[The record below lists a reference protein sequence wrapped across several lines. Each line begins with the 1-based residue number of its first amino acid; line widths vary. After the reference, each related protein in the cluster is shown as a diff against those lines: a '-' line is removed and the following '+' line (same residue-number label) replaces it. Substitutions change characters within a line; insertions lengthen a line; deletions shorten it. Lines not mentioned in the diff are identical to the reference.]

1 MTLVSRG
8 RVAAALTLALLIG
21 LAPEAAVAQ
30 SDVYATGV
38 VTGDFL
44 YNTEEDAS
52 VADARFELDVGLGP
66 LTVGSV
72 FRAYQL
78 SDPSYNPK
86 AIYVPPAE
94 LKHLYAEYAQD
105 ELLLRGGYFL
115 ETFGRGITL
124 RAYEEVALE
133 YDTTLDGLLG
143 EYTWDR
149 LEFTLL
155 TGVVT
160 EDVTALRHR
169 EHIVHGTRLW
179 GRATDWLTLAGSA
192 IGRSA
197 TEKDDEVDLPDEIS
211 RFEDVVLGG
220 ELDAWLGPVT
230 VGAEYAGRSGENPVT
245 GEQKVEGYAG
255 YGTATA
261 LIGWLTLFGEY
272 KDFKDYYD
280 FMVNPPTAVKEHLWT
295 LMNRATYQ
303 IDLNDETGWLLEGS
317 SSVGGSGFVTG
328 GASEARNH
336 DGDLRHWEMYADYV
350 HTFDSGTALAFAGS
364 WQREYLFVGT
374 TASGKFTKRFIG
386 AGEVDFSVGD
396 GQIELVVEGES
407 LDAPDGDPYEDLLVS
422 AAWYPTATVTVI
434 ATAEK
439 TTAEAEESDR
449 DTWFI
454 VELRKTLAQD
464 LDVSLSGGTQRGGKI
479 CTGGICYVEPE
490 FEGARLRFTKY
501 F

>member
-1 MTLVSRG
+1 MSRG
-8 RVAAALTLALLIG
+8 RGAAACTLALLIATG
-21 LAPEAAVAQ
+21 PGAAVAQ
-30 SDVYATGV
+30 TDVFATGV

-44 YNTEEDAS
+44 YNTDEEAS
-52 VADARFELDVGLGP
+52 VADARFELDLIVGP
-66 LTVGSV
+66 VTAGSV

-78 SDPSYNPK
+78 SDPSYNPRSV
-86 AIYVPPAE
+86 YVPPAE
-94 LKHLYAEYAQD
+94 LKHLYAEYVQG
-105 ELLLRGGYFL
+105 ELLLRGGNYL

-143 EYTWDR
+143 EYTWDWA
-149 LEFTLL
+149 EFTLL

-160 EDVTALRHR
+160 EDVTAVRHR
-169 EHIVHGTRLW
+169 EHIVQGTRLW
-179 GRATDWLTLAGSA
+179 ARATDWLSLAGSA
-192 IGRSA
+192 LGRSA
-197 TEKDDEVDLPDEIS
+197 TEKDDEVELPDEIS

-220 ELDAWLGPVT
+220 EVDAWLGPVT
-230 VGAEYAGRSGENPVT
+230 VGIEYAGRSGENPVT
-245 GEQKVEGYAG
+245 EEQKLEGHAGYATV
-255 YGTATA
+255 TAMVGPVTF
-261 LIGWLTLFGEY
+261 FGEY
-272 KDFKDYYD
+272 KDYDDYYD
-280 FMVNPPTAVKEHLWT
+280 YMVNPPTAVKEHPWT

-303 IDLNDETGWLLEGS
+303 IDLNDERGWLAEGS
-317 SSVGGSGFVTG
+317 ASVGSGGFISG

-336 DGDLRHWEMYADYV
+336 DSDLRHWEIYGDYV
-350 HTFDSGTALAFAGS
+350 HTFDSGTILAFAGS
-364 WQREYLFVGT
+364 WQREYLFVGE
-374 TASGKFTKRFIG
+374 TASGKFTERFIG
-386 AGEVDFSVGD
+386 AGEVDFSLGT
-396 GQIELVVEGES
+396 GQIELVVEAER
-407 LDAPDGDPYEDLLVS
+407 LDAPDGEPYEDLLTSV
-422 AAWYPTATVTVI
+422 AWYPTPTSTVI

-439 TTAEAEESDR
+439 TTDDVADGER